1 MSGQNDQENTGEGPA
16 FDSTSKG
23 ISPPSEAPG
32 FDGLT
37 IEREIDRGGMGIVYE
52 ALDEALGR
60 KVALKVISPGLANE
74 PVFRTRFIA
83 ESKAVASL
91 DNPHIL
97 PIYRAGEENGRLFI
111 VTKLIAGGNLG
122 EALEAKGRFTPEET
136 ARVITQLGEALEEA
150 HGKGL
155 IHRDIKPANVLVDR
169 SGTKPNYL
177 LTDFGLT
184 RKASEETGITKTG
197 EVLGT
202 VGYMAPEQIEGH
214 TVDRRADVYAL
225 GCLATELLSGDPPF
239 AKETKRATLLAH
251 LYDDPTLP
259 EGLKVP
265 NQEAVNRVL
274 LRAMAKDPDDR
285 YRSSA
290 DFAHDLSASLG
301 QVRTPAA
308 SSQASRSIQSRD
320 PGRLRKTLRWTGSV
334 VATLAV
340 AFLLWD
346 LSSVI
351 GNPSTQGFV
360 QGWVADYLRT
370 RQIENDTKSTALDH
384 WKALVNEDVN
394 GTCEP
399 LSLRAGN
406 AIRRLARSREPNF
419 DPISYCKEILRKT
432 RSGLTSP
439 AFGIAVRDRKAG
451 ENLSPA
457 ELTAAANRTSPSIV
471 QYPYSKKN
479 LIGLSSWPPPEG
491 ARWISVVFSGIDI
504 VVYLLVEENG
514 QWRVDRIAFDEKA
527 ATGGSGLTF
536 PDTWPELKR

>member
-1 MSGQNDQENTGEGPA
+1 MSGQNDQENAGEEPA
-16 FDSTSKG
+16 FDPTSKG
-23 ISPPSEAPG
+23 MSPPSETPG
-32 FDGLT
+32 FDGLA

-52 ALDEALGR
+52 ALDESLGR
-60 KVALKVISPGLANE
+60 KVALKVISPGLAND

-97 PIYRAGEENGRLFI
+97 PIYRAGEEDGQLFI
-111 VTKLIAGGNLG
+111 LTKLIAGGNLG
-122 EALEAKGRFTPEET
+122 EALQEKGRFTPEET

-225 GCLATELLSGDPPF
+225 GCLAAELLSGAPPF

-251 LYDDPTLP
+251 LYDNPTLP
-259 EGLKVP
+259 TDIKVP
-265 NQEAVNRVL
+265 DEEGVNQVL

-290 DFAHDLSASLG
+290 DFAHDLSTSLG

-320 PGRLRKTLRWTGSV
+320 PGRLKKTLRWTGRI
-334 VATLAV
+334 VATIAIGL
-340 AFLLWD
+340 LLWD
-346 LSSVI
+346 LSSAL
-351 GNPSTQGFV
+351 GNPFTRGLFQF
-360 QGWVADYLRT
+360 WVSEYLGT
-370 RQIENDTKSTALDH
+370 RQIENETKSASGEH
-384 WKALVNEDVN
+384 WKALVNGNIN
-394 GTCEP
+394 GSCEP

-406 AIRRLARSREPNF
+406 AIRRLAASGDPNF
-419 DPISYCKEILRKT
+419 EPISYCKEAMRNT
-432 RSGLTSP
+432 RLDLVSP
-439 AFGIAVRDRKAG
+439 AFGVVIRDSRRGDPSSPREYAAEARLASPSSVWNAYNVKNPFGEGNSQLRGSQRIAV
-451 ENLSPA
+451 
-457 ELTAAANRTSPSIV
+457 
-471 QYPYSKKN
+471 Y
-479 LIGLSSWPPPEG
+479 
-491 ARWISVVFSGIDI
+491 FSG
-504 VVYLLVEENG
+504 VSPKYLLVKENG
-514 QWRVDRIAFDEKA
+514 QWRVDRIAI
-527 ATGGSGLTF
+527 TNRITF
-536 PDTWPELKR
+536 PDSWPEFKK